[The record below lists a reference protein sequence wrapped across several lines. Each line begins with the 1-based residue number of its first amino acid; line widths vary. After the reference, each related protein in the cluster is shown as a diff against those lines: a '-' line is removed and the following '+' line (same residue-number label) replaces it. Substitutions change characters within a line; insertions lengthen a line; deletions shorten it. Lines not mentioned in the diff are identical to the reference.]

1 MRYFVCGDKLM
12 AFNGKC
18 GTSTM
23 AWAIVRQFY
32 PDIEEYLRTKV
43 KWAAGTVDEQMH
55 HNHVPKRTHP
65 NAPVV
70 QVIREPVSRFRS
82 AVAFMRLEDKGKYN
96 IDQILDDLENET
108 DVVQTSRG
116 GKLVS
121 NFHFHYQD
129 KFRGDITYFTL
140 SNLQGA
146 ADELGIKV
154 PLIKINSAPTKK
166 PDLTPEQEDRV
177 RAFYADDV
185 KLWEA
190 HGDV

>member
-70 QVIREPVSRFRS
+70 QIMSP
-82 AVAFMRLEDKGKYN
+82 
-96 IDQILDDLENET
+96 ILAPFLF
-108 DVVQTSRG
+108 V
-116 GKLVS
+116 
-121 NFHFHYQD
+121 
-129 KFRGDITYFTL
+129 YFFTFPNNTTCIEI
-140 SNLQGA
+140 S
-146 ADELGIKV
+146 V
-154 PLIKINSAPTKK
+154 P
-166 PDLTPEQEDRV
+166 
-177 RAFYADDV
+177 
-185 KLWEA
+185 
-190 HGDV
+190 

>member
-1 MRYFVCGDKLM
+1 MKYFIAGKKLL

-23 AWAIVRQFY
+23 AWAIIRQFY
-32 PDIEEYLRTKV
+32 PEQEEYLRTKV
-43 KWAAGTVDEQMH
+43 KWASGTVDEQMH

-70 QVIREPVSRFRS
+70 QIIREPVSRFRS
-82 AVAFMRLEDKGKYN
+82 AVAFMRLEDKQNYT

-108 DVVQTSRG
+108 SIVNLAR
-116 GKLVS
+116 GKLVN

-129 KFRGDITYFTL
+129 NFRGDITYFPL
-140 SNLQGA
+140 SDLQGA
-146 ADELGIKV
+146 ADALGITV
-154 PLIKINSAPTKK
+154 PIIRINSSPTKK
-166 PDLTPEQEDRV
+166 PSLTKKQEDRV
-177 RAFYADDV
+177 REFYADDV
-185 KLWEA
+185 KLWEV